1 MSTPATTASDDLA
14 ARNAELE
21 RLNREQERKIAAL
34 TEQIRWFEEQQRLA
48 ALRAFAAKSEK
59 TLAQQQRF
67 VFNEAEVE
75 VDAALLTTE
84 PTLETI
90 TYQRRKKKGQREKQ
104 IKDLPVETFTY
115 ELDPAEQICPCC
127 DGPLHKM
134 SEVVREELKF
144 NPASLTLVRKVR
156 YVYSCRN
163 CEENEVTTPVITAT
177 MPAPAFPQSLASASA
192 VAYIMTQKFVE
203 GLPLYRQE
211 KSWERFG
218 VSLPRQTLANW
229 MLKGAAY
236 LTILEGELKT
246 VLLSN
251 DILHADETTFQVLR
265 EPGREAQTKS
275 YLWLYRTGR
284 DRPPREVTAG
294 CSSPTGPVVLF
305 EYQPTRVGEHPK
317 HFLQNFKGF
326 LHVDCYGAYD
336 AVLDVILV
344 GCWAHARRKFYEA
357 LMALPKELRNTTPP
371 TTAQVG
377 LEFCDKLFRIDRKF
391 KNSSTQDRYTG
402 RIKESKPHLD
412 AFRKWLDVQS
422 FDVLPKSALG
432 TAVKYCLNNWVKLT
446 NFLLDGRLEIDNNR
460 GERSIRP
467 FVIGRKNWLFANTQK
482 GAQASATI
490 YSIVETAKENGLNPF
505 YYLTYLFEQFPNIDT
520 TDRDAIRNL
529 LPWSET
535 LPAYIKVP
543 QKSVETHQ

>member
-1 MSTPATTASDDLA
+1 MSQPQTTQQDDLA
-14 ARNAELE
+14 ARYAELE
-21 RLNREQERKIAAL
+21 RLSLKQEREIAAL
-34 TEQIRWFEEQQRLA
+34 TEKIRWFEEQQRLA

-59 TLAQQQRF
+59 TVAQQQRF

-84 PTLETI
+84 PTVVTI
-90 TYQRRKKKGQREKQ
+90 TYQRRKKKGQREEQ
-104 IKDLPVETFTY
+104 IKDLPVETITY
-115 ELDPAEQICPCC
+115 ELNPAEQICPCC

-134 SEVVREELKF
+134 SEEVREELKF

-156 YVYSCRN
+156 HVYSCRS
-163 CEENEVTTPVITAT
+163 CEENDVTTPVITAT

-218 VSLPRQTLANW
+218 ISLPRQTLANW

-236 LTILEGELKT
+236 LAILEGELKT
-246 VLLSN
+246 ILLSN
-251 DILHADETTFQVLR
+251 DILHADETTFQVLH

-284 DRPPREVTAG
+284 DGPPI
-294 CSSPTGPVVLF
+294 VLF
-305 EYQPTRVGEHPK
+305 EYQPTRAGEHPK
-317 HFLQNFKGF
+317 RFLESFKGY

-344 GCWAHARRKFYEA
+344 GCWSHARRKFYEA
-357 LMALPKELRNTTPP
+357 LMALPKELRITTPP
-371 TTAQVG
+371 TTAQSGSVAPSGTAAQVG

-391 KNSSTQDRYTG
+391 KNASPDDRYAG
-402 RIKESKPHLD
+402 RIKKSKPHLD
-412 AFRKWLDVQS
+412 EFKVWLDAQS
-422 FDVLPKSALG
+422 LDVAPKTALG
-432 TAVKYCLNNWVKLT
+432 TAIKYCLNNWGKLT

-460 GERSIRP
+460 SERSIRP
-467 FVIGRKNWLFANTQK
+467 FVVGRKNWLFANTQK
-482 GAQASATI
+482 GAKASATI
-490 YSIVETAKENGLNPF
+490 YSIIETAKENGLNPF
-505 YYLTYLFEQFPNIDT
+505 HYLTYLFEQFPNIDT

-535 LPAYIKVP
+535 LPSYVKVP
-543 QKSVETHQ
+543 AKTSKTDI